1 MHQANINADDAEAVV
16 FAAAMFTPLERT
28 VLELARSERG
38 NGLLPTSGFGSFLE
52 RVSFRLFGRE
62 RIRPLADPRLEAL
75 RSFVNALHRCSRARV
90 EATTAALRS
99 VGFDPLQETWIR
111 STFARCA

>member
-1 MHQANINADDAEAVV
+1 MHQTHINTDHAKAVF

-28 VLELARSERG
+28 VLELARGECG
-38 NGLLPTSGFGSFLE
+38 TGLLPTSSFGLFLE
-52 RVSFRLFGRE
+52 RVSFRLFGRQ

-90 EATTAALRS
+90 EATAAALRS
-99 VGFDPLQETWIR
+99 VGFEPLQEIWIR
-111 STFARCA
+111 STFAHCG

>member
-1 MHQANINADDAEAVV
+1 MHQAHIDTDHAEAVF

-38 NGLLPTSGFGSFLE
+38 TGLLPTSGFRLFLE

-90 EATTAALRS
+90 EATADALRS
-99 VGFDPLQETWIR
+99 VGFDPLQEAWIR